1 MVIPYVIE
9 QTSRGERVY
18 DIFSRLLKDRIIF
31 LGTPIDSQVANVVVA
46 QILFLEA
53 AASGQEIKLYINSPG
68 GEVNSSLAIYDTMQ
82 FVKSPVSTICVG
94 LAASAAAV
102 ILAAGEPGKRYALPH
117 AKVMI
122 HQPWVQGVGG
132 QASDIAIHA
141 EQILKNKKLI
151 NQILSQ
157 HTHQPL
163 DKIERDTDRDFYLE
177 AEEARS
183 YGLVDQVVVRET
195 E

>member
-102 ILAAGEPGKRYALPH
+102 ILAAGEPDKRYALPH